1 MEQATA
7 PPPTPEPAT
16 REDVRWL
23 GRWLVVVAIWAVA
36 ASAVA
41 ILALVDT
48 RNQETD
54 KDRTAR
60 LEKQVNGLRQDLV
73 TRTGRLQTQLE
84 SLPKSQDVARLEKR
98 LAKVEND
105 TAKAS
110 ADAKKATTKL
120 ADLEGRVKTLES
132 SAKSGST
139 AKPKN
144 P

>member
-1 MEQATA
+1 MEQAAA
-7 PPPTPEPAT
+7 PPPTQEPAT

-23 GRWLVVVAIWAVA
+23 GRWLVVVALWAAA

-48 RNQETD
+48 RNQQSD

-60 LEKQVNGLRQDLV
+60 LEDQVTQLQRDLV
-73 TRTGRLQTQLE
+73 TRTGRLQTRLE
-84 SLPKSQDVARLEKR
+84 GVPRSQDLARLEKR
-98 LAKVEND
+98 LAKVEGES
-105 TAKAS
+105 AKAS
-110 ADAKKATTKL
+110 ADAKKATAKL
-120 ADLEGRVKTLES
+120 TDLEGRIKTLES
-132 SAKSGST
+132 SSKSSSA

>member
-7 PPPTPEPAT
+7 PPPTQEPAT

-23 GRWLVVVAIWAVA
+23 GRWLVVVALWAAA

-48 RNQETD
+48 RNQEGD

-60 LEKQVNGLRQDLV
+60 LEDQVTQLQRDLV
-73 TRTGRLQTQLE
+73 TRTGRLQTRLE
-84 SLPKSQDVARLEKR
+84 GVPQSQDLARLEKR
-98 LAKVEND
+98 LAKVERES
-105 TAKAS
+105 TKAS
-110 ADAKKATTKL
+110 ADAKKATAKL
-120 ADLEGRVKTLES
+120 TDLEGRIKTLES
-132 SAKSGST
+132 SSKSSSA

>member
-1 MEQATA
+1 MEQATT
-7 PPPTPEPAT
+7 PPPTQEPAT

-23 GRWLVVVAIWAVA
+23 GRWLVVVAVWAAA

-60 LEKQVNGLRQDLV
+60 LENQVSQVQRDLV
-73 TRTGRLQTQLE
+73 TRTGRLQAQLQGV
-84 SLPKSQDVARLEKR
+84 PRSQDLARLEKR
-98 LAKVEND
+98 LAKVEKD
-105 TAKAS
+105 SAGAS
-110 ADAKKATTKL
+110 ADAKKATGKL
-120 ADLEGRVKTLES
+120 TDLEGRVKTLES
-132 SAKSGST
+132 SSSSSA